1 MFCKKRVP
9 AQVERGQQFSAA
21 SFWPGS
27 TFQFVTSESDQRTA
41 TSLADS
47 SAECGTPMS
56 SSSDRKRRMLLLTAL
71 AAATSIAAGET
82 AFGAC
87 PVQGSQT
94 REMGGGLD
102 ARRPFS
108 L

>member
-1 MFCKKRVP
+1 MFCKKRISV
-9 AQVERGQQFSAA
+9 QVERGKQFSTA

-56 SSSDRKRRMLLLTAL
+56 SSSDQKRRTLLLTAL
-71 AAATSIAAGET
+71 AAAPSIATGET
-82 AFGAC
+82 AFGAF
-87 PVQGSQT
+87 PVQGSQI
-94 REMGGGLD
+94 REMGGGPD